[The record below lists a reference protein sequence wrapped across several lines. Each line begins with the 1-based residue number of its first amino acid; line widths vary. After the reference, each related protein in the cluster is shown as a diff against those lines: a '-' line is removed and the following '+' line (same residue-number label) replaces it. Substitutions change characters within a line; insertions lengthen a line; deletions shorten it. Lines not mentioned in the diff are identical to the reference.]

1 MTEQN
6 SALQPLAQRIK
17 QWGNELG
24 FADVGISGTDL
35 RADDPHLRSYL
46 AANYH
51 GEIDCLAK
59 RSTLRSRPAELMP
72 GTLRE
77 ISGSM
82 T

>member
-35 RADDPHLRSYL
+35 RADEPHLLSYL

-51 GEIDCLAK
+51 GEMDY
-59 RSTLRSRPAELMP
+59 
-72 GTLRE
+72 
-77 ISGSM
+77 
-82 T
+82 